1 MKQSHLATAAFW
13 VGLLTLFGWQASA
26 QIPRP
31 PMPIPNRSRPHAA
44 NRTPDAVNADPDPAA
59 TPAVIPIPPQ
69 RPTPPPTPVMLPV
82 LSHVALPP
90 AEYDRPYTGRL
101 TVLKE
106 DSYLLIRH
114 VCNDT
119 PNPVACS
126 FRTYDTVSGETLSCL
141 ILLGPKVHN
150 DERALRHEI
159 GHCNGWGG
167 DHPGARYD

>member
-1 MKQSHLATAAFW
+1 MPPT
-13 VGLLTLFGWQASA
+13 VPLTRST
-26 QIPRP
+26 PT
-31 PMPIPNRSRPHAA
+31 PIPP
-44 NRTPDAVNADPDPAA
+44 P

-82 LSHVALPP
+82 LRHVALPP

>member
-13 VGLLTLFGWQASA
+13 IGLLTLFGWQASA

-31 PMPIPNRSRPHAA
+31 PMPIPNVPAPAPNGR
-44 NRTPDAVNADPDPAA
+44 PDAADRPLTRSANPNPAA
-59 TPAVIPIPPQ
+59 SPG
-69 RPTPPPTPVMLPV
+69 RPPPTPVMLPV